1 MKVTLLELHL
11 AGACKEQKRL
21 FKQTFGRKAEIN
33 KENLEK
39 AVEAGLDVSFYGK
52 YLDTLYNKSRR
63 KAVMAL
69 WYEYDFRKWEEQ
81 LEKRMLALAASEEQH

>member
-39 AVEAGLDVSFYGK
+39 AVEAGLDVGFYAR
-52 YLDTLYNKSRR
+52 YLGVLYNKNRR
-63 KAVMAL
+63 RAVMAL
-69 WYEYDFRKWEEQ
+69 WFEYDDRRWEESIKNLVLTQ
-81 LEKRMLALAASEEQH
+81 EEQE